1 MSLYDLI
8 LRNGAVV
15 TSGSVMQADLA
26 VADGRIT
33 AIEPAIA
40 GTSAAEI
47 DARGL
52 HILPGVI
59 DAHVHFNEPGRTDW
73 EGFATGTRAL
83 AAGGATAF
91 FDMPLNAHPPTLDA
105 ASFDLKLAAA
115 QRSSLVDFALWGGL
129 TPDNVDRL
137 DELAERGVIGFKA
150 FMSNSGIDDFAAADD
165 LTLYEGMARAAKLGR
180 IVAVHA
186 ESDQLTGL
194 LARRAIARGQGGA
207 HDYLASRPV
216 VAELE
221 AIERAIL
228 FASETGCALHI
239 VHVSSGRGV
248 QLVAEA
254 RLRGVDVSCETCPH
268 YLALTEDDVEQLGA
282 LAKCAPPLRPQE
294 EQAALWQQ
302 LLDGGLPMVASD
314 HSPSPPAMKGLTE
327 DQLTLEPDD
336 EPIQNSELRTQDFF
350 TVWGGISGCQ
360 SLLQILLTDG
370 YARRRL
376 PLTTIA
382 AVTATFV
389 AQRFG
394 LALHKGR
401 LALGA
406 DADLALVDLGQQ
418 CVLQSNDLFYRHRH
432 SPYVGRTFQGR
443 VVRTLVRGQTV
454 FLDGEIVAAPIG
466 RLLVPRIASQ

>member
-1 MSLYDLI
+1 MSRYDLI
-8 LRNGAVV
+8 IRNGMLVTPSAVL
-15 TSGSVMQADLA
+15 QADLGL
-26 VADGRIT
+26 ADGRIA
-33 AIEPAIA
+33 AIEPALA

-52 HILPGVI
+52 HVLPGVI
-59 DAHVHFNEPGRTDW
+59 DAHVHFNEPGRADW

-115 QRSSLVDFALWGGL
+115 QQSSLVDFALWGGL
-129 TPDNVDRL
+129 TPDNIDRL

-165 LTLYEGMARAAKLGR
+165 LTLYEGMARAARLGR

-194 LARRAIARGQGGA
+194 RARRAVAHGQVSAR
-207 HDYLASRPV
+207 DYLASRPV

-248 QLVAEA
+248 RLVAEA

-268 YLALTEDDVEQLGA
+268 YLALTEDDLERLGA
-282 LAKCAPPLRPQE
+282 VAKCAPPLRPQD

-302 LLDGGLPMVASD
+302 LLDGSLPMVASD
-314 HSPSPPAMKGLTE
+314 HSPSPPEMKGIE
-327 DQLTLEPDD
+327 NDAEPAH
-336 EPIQNSELRTQDFF
+336 NSQFSSLNFF
-350 TVWGGISGCQ
+350 EAWGGISGCQ

-370 YARRRL
+370 YARRNV
-376 PLTTIA
+376 PLTMIA
-382 AVTATFV
+382 AATATFV

-394 LALHKGR
+394 LAPRKGR
-401 LALGA
+401 LVVGA
-406 DADLALVDLGQQ
+406 DADLALVDLRQRF
-418 CVLQSNDLFYRHRH
+418 VLHSNDLLYRHRH
-432 SPYVGRTFQGR
+432 SPYLGRTLHGR

-454 FLDGEIVAAPIG
+454 FLDGDIVAAPIG
-466 RLLVPRIASQ
+466 RLLTPSPPAR

>member
-8 LRNGAVV
+8 IRNGTLVAS
-15 TSGSVMQADLA
+15 TGAIQADLGI
-26 VADGRIT
+26 ADGRIV
-33 AIEPAIA
+33 AIEPASA

-52 HILPGVI
+52 HVLPGVI

-105 ASFDLKLAAA
+105 ASFDLKRAAA
-115 QRSSLVDFALWGGL
+115 QQSSLVDFGLWGGL
-129 TPDNVDRL
+129 TPNNLDRL

-186 ESDQLTGL
+186 ENDQLTGL
-194 LARRAIARGQGGA
+194 LARRAIGNGQVSAR
-207 HDYLASRPV
+207 DYLASRPV

-248 QLVAEA
+248 RLVAEA

-268 YLALTEDDVEQLGA
+268 YLVLTEDDLERLGA
-282 LAKCAPPLRPQE
+282 VAKCAPPLRSHE

-302 LLDGGLPMVASD
+302 LLDSSLPMVASD
-314 HSPSPPAMKGLTE
+314 HSPSPPAMKGL
-327 DQLTLEPDD
+327 DSDALESGGQP
-336 EPIQNSELRTQDFF
+336 ESTQNSELKTQNFF

-370 YARRRL
+370 YARRKL

-382 AVTATFV
+382 AATATFV

-394 LALHKGR
+394 LAPHKGR
-401 LALGA
+401 LVVGA
-406 DADLALVDLGQQ
+406 DADLALVDLGEQF
-418 CVLQSNDLFYRHRH
+418 VLRSNDLLYRHRH
-432 SPYVGRTFQGR
+432 SPYVGRRLLGR

-454 FLDGEIVAAPIG
+454 FRDGEIVGAPIG
-466 RLLVPRIASQ
+466 RLLVPSVANR